1 METLPAELILHIA
14 TRKILRRRQVDV
26 RSSLVLV
33 LEARDIV
40 RLHAASKRLFKI
52 TRDNELWR
60 NCCFEDSYSETVR
73 RRRVSQAAVPS
84 AAPDPTVLEIQRRVV
99 ELATTRNSQN
109 GANTESGGE
118 SSKPESTSNLNVE
131 RVRAMANWDPSYS
144 GEQVDW
150 YGEYIA
156 RHAPLSMSWLQQPRI
171 EGSAMR
177 RTQEMRGMGLH
188 HDSTSGNRVV
198 APLDDGSV
206 CVWDLDCE
214 HERGEWNKSRR
225 GAVTAR
231 SRAGLLSIN
240 GGKGDI
246 GQDPSVSKSKMTST
260 GVVECVSVDN
270 FRNKAYFAVQSGLN
284 EVDLNTL
291 QVSHHERYPFS
302 ISALSEATF
311 PTPLTVGTTLSLHLH
326 DPRRSSN
333 SYWSESSCED
343 RVDTVANFPAAPHI
357 RDDFYRL
364 LSGDIPP
371 EYASLFQPGPL
382 AIQHVPAKGA
392 GKIYVAGRFPSLLV
406 YDRRSFPKL
415 QKTIHSGARLCS
427 LVSLP
432 YLWESRERSLIRQNR
447 ASFPDG
453 QEVKSLPGD
462 TLVACGEYNGK
473 GSLELY
479 GLPSG
484 GTSPPAQSNQDLTF
498 KNRVSASGTKLLSVA
513 SHGTRLVV
521 SDGDGQIRWMER
533 DGSSLVRRWNINEV
547 IEREEVSGGIF
558 HMEAGRGDVA
568 RKLLPTNAS
577 LDGGRLDC
585 DELLVWTGERI
596 GVLAFKSKPQFEE
609 EDWEEMM
616 SAEEKAKRKEERI
629 YGQTMRRALERQ
641 ADEVRF
647 VRGLGMG
654 P

>member
-1 METLPAELILHIA
+1 M
-14 TRKILRRRQVDV
+14 KI
-26 RSSLVLV
+26 
-33 LEARDIV
+33 ARD
-40 RLHAASKRLFKI
+40 S
-52 TRDNELWR
+52 ELWR
-60 NCCFEDSYSETVR
+60 NRCFEDSYSEIAR
-73 RRRVSQAAVPS
+73 RWRGVQASIPS
-84 AAPDPTVLEIQRRVV
+84 AAPDPNILEIQRRVV
-99 ELATTRNSQN
+99 ELTTTSNSQDV
-109 GANTESGGE
+109 ANAESNGE
-118 SSKPESTSNLNVE
+118 SSKKESVPNPNME

-171 EGSAMR
+171 EGSTTG
-177 RTQEMRGMGLH
+177 RTREMRGIGLH
-188 HDSTSGNRVV
+188 HGNNGHRVV

-206 CVWDLDCE
+206 CVWDLGWD
-214 HERGEWNKSRR
+214 HERDDFNRSRR
-225 GAVTAR
+225 GAVIAR
-231 SRAGLLSIN
+231 SKAGLLSIS
-240 GGKGDI
+240 GGKRNP
-246 GQDPSVSKSKMTST
+246 GQDPSLSKTKMTST

-284 EVDLNTL
+284 EVDLETL
-291 QVSHHERYPFS
+291 QVSHHEQYPFS
-302 ISALSEATF
+302 ISALSEVSF

-333 SYWSESSCED
+333 PCWSKDGCED
-343 RVDTVANFPAAPHI
+343 RVDTVAQFPTAPYF

-364 LSGDIPP
+364 LSGDTPP

-382 AIQHVPAKGA
+382 AIHHVPAKSA
-392 GKIYVAGRFPSLLV
+392 GEIYVAGRFPSLLV
-406 YDRRSFPKL
+406 YDRRYFPTL

-427 LVSLP
+427 LASLP
-432 YLWESRERSLIRQNR
+432 YLWESREHSLIRQNR
-447 ASFPDG
+447 ISFQHG
-453 QEVKSLPGD
+453 HELKSLPGN
-462 TLVACGEYNGK
+462 TLIACGEYNGK

-479 GLPSG
+479 GLPLEG
-484 GTSPPAQSNQDLTF
+484 ISPPTYSQQDLIY
-498 KNRVSASGTKLLSVA
+498 KNRVNASRTKLLSVA
-513 SHGTRLVV
+513 AHGTRLVV

-533 DGSSLVRRWNINEV
+533 DGSSLVRRWNLNQAV
-547 IEREEVSGGIF
+547 EREEISGIF
-558 HMEAGRGDVA
+558 HLEAGRGDVA
-568 RKLLPTNAS
+568 RKLLPTNGN
-577 LDGGRLDC
+577 LDSGHLDR

-596 GVLAFKSKPQFEE
+596 GVLAFKSKAKFEE

-616 SAEEKAKRKEERI
+616 GAEEKAKRREERI